1 MILHEIVYCSVRPVV
16 VDRFRGRDDELAAS
30 AAVDSAIVVLVAN
43 AVDAAK

>member
-1 MILHEIVYCSVRPVV
+1 MILHEIIYCSVRPIV
-16 VDRFRGRDDELAAS
+16 VDGFRGRDELAAS